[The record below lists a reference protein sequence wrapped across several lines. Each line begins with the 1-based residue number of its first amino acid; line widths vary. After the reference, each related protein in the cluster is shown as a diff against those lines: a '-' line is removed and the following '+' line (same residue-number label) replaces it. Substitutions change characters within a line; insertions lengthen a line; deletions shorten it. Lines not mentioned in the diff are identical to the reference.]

1 MREIFNQADIEANR
15 QSKLSAAQV
24 ELIKASAN
32 PNIWVWG
39 SVICLVLVGVVYLLS
54 DGFAGALG
62 FLGWVMGLVLLFC
75 AARWLMIWNLR
86 RKLLNDPVAA
96 ADGTVT
102 FKKLDALDTPR
113 YCAETSDGARLL
125 PQGLPGLSVML
136 PPGKYRFYYL
146 PTRRWLLSSE
156 PLSSEGELKAN
167 LIEVLG
173 NILDFDPN
181 ILASLRAAAADG
193 EVKMVDGQPNIET
206 RSSDAQGEV
215 YYESYAEIGGVK
227 FQIPVEA
234 TYAIIRELHYRLYC
248 YEDKPTDIGGSILS
262 VNSSISIAG
271 IEPL

>member
-15 QSKLSAAQV
+15 QGKLSPAQV

-75 AARWLMIWNLR
+75 AARWLMIWSLR
-86 RKLLNDPVAA
+86 RKLLNDAVTA
-96 ADGTVT
+96 ADGAIT

-146 PTRRWLLSSE
+146 PTRKWLLSSE
-156 PLSSEGELKAN
+156 PLSGEESLKAN
-167 LIEVLG
+167 LLEVLG
-173 NILDFDPN
+173 SVLGFFPGT
-181 ILASLRAAAADG
+181 LASLRAQAAAG
-193 EVKMVDGQPNIET
+193 EVNTVEGQPNIET
-206 RSSDAQGEV
+206 RSSDVEGEV
-215 YYESYAEIGGVK
+215 SYESYADIGGVK

-234 TYAIIRELHYRLYC
+234 TYALIRELRYRLYF
-248 YEDKPTDIGGSILS
+248 YAYQPTDLVSKILS
-262 VNSSISIAG
+262 INSETAIAA